1 MKDYSQRAFPS
12 HGSMGEVIEHGMS
25 LRDYFAAAALTG
37 ILSNPAFKENI
48 GDTDIARKD
57 DISAGAFLMAD
68 AMLIEREK
76 E

>member
-1 MKDYSQRAFPS
+1 MKRKWEPAFPYE
-12 HGSMGEVIEHGMS
+12 SMRANWSGMS

-37 ILSNPAFKENI
+37 LLSNPAFKQMLDNA
-48 GDTDIARKD
+48 DIQRKD
-57 DISAGAFLMAD
+57 AIADGAFLMAD